1 MTLEEGLMIFF
12 IILGVYFSVVLV
24 LKKKGLMEKYHLSL
38 WGPAIM
44 WRTEKGRKLIDRIAR
59 RKRFWRGYANAGIVV
74 CFILMILMLF
84 LLLSTLPIILEQ
96 DETIVSSNPQLI
108 IGLPGLNPIIPLW
121 YGILGFI
128 VALAVHEFSHGIL
141 SRVGDIKVK
150 SLGLLYFIVPI
161 GAFCEPDEKALQK
174 TSNKKRMRVFA
185 AGPMSNVVTA
195 FICIGLIS
203 VLMSVAVQPAA
214 EGVGVFSTVQGLPAD
229 DVGLQ
234 PGMIIT
240 SINNTTITSVADFQQ
255 VMQMTAANQ
264 TVELSYI
271 YGGESYAEYI
281 QLADK
286 YQIAYQAM
294 LDQYGEVNTSLL
306 ADFVGKGYLGASVT
320 TQFKQ
325 DLQILKNPFASFPF
339 SFLYYIS
346 FPLLGLLDG
355 YSPLISPFCD
365 YFVTADMLPAP
376 VFWGI
381 ISILYWVFWINFML
395 ATFNV
400 LPMVPLDGGYM
411 LRDAIDSML
420 KKIKA
425 NLSDEKREKIIH
437 HVSLV
442 ISLLVLAVILAP
454 ILLPHIRGLF

>member
-1 MTLEEGLMIFF
+1 MTFEEGLMIFF
-12 IILGVYFSVVLV
+12 VILGIYFSVVFV
-24 LKKKGLMEKYHLSL
+24 LKKKGLMDRYNLSL
-38 WGPAIM
+38 WGPAVM
-44 WRTEKGRKLIDRIAR
+44 WRTEKGKKLIDRIAQQ
-59 RKRFWRGYANAGIVV
+59 KRFWRGYANAGIVV
-74 CFILMILMLF
+74 CFILMVLMLF
-84 LLLSTLPIILEQ
+84 LLISALPIVLEQ
-96 DETIVSSNPQLI
+96 EETIVSSNPQLI
-108 IGLPGLNPIIPLW
+108 IGLPGLNPVIPLW

-128 VALAVHEFSHGIL
+128 VALIVHEFSHGIL
-141 SRVGDIKVK
+141 SRVGGIKVK

-203 VLMSVAVQPAA
+203 VLMYTAVQPAA
-214 EGVGVFSTVQGLPAD
+214 EGVGVYSTVQGLPAD
-229 DVGLQ
+229 DAGLQ
-234 PGMIIT
+234 PGMIVT
-240 SINNTTITSVADFQQ
+240 SIHNTSISSIEDFQQ
-255 VMQMTAANQ
+255 VMKTTAANQ
-264 TVELSYI
+264 TVELSYVS
-271 YGGESYAEYI
+271 GKESYTEYI

-294 LDQYGEVNTSLL
+294 LDQYGTVNTSLL
-306 ADFVGKGYLGASVT
+306 TDFVGKGYLGASVT

-325 DLQILKNPFASFPF
+325 DLQILQNPFAGFPLG
-339 SFLYYIS
+339 FLYYMSI
-346 FPLLGLLDG
+346 PLLGLLDG
-355 YSPLISPFCD
+355 YSPLIAPFSD
-365 YFVTADMLPAP
+365 YFVTVDILPAP

-381 ISILYWVFWINFML
+381 VNVLYWVFWINFML

-411 LRDAIDSML
+411 FRDVIDSAL
-420 KKIKA
+420 KKIKGS
-425 NLSDEKREKIIH
+425 LPDEKREKIIR

-442 ISLLVLAVILAP
+442 VSLLILAVILLP

>member
-1 MTLEEGLMIFF
+1 
-12 IILGVYFSVVLV
+12 
-24 LKKKGLMEKYHLSL
+24 MEKYNLSL
-38 WGPAIM
+38 WGPALM
-44 WRTEKGRKLIDRIAR
+44 WRTEKGKKLIDRIAQ

-74 CFILMILMLF
+74 CFILMVLMLF
-84 LLLSTLPIILEQ
+84 LLLSTLPIVLEQ
-96 DETIVSSNPQLI
+96 EETIVSTTPQLI
-108 IGLPGLNPIIPLW
+108 IGLPGLNPVIPLG

-128 VALAVHEFSHGIL
+128 VALIVHEFSHGIL

-185 AGPMSNVVTA
+185 AGPMSNVVAA

-203 VLMSVAVQPAA
+203 VLMYTAVQPAA
-214 EGVGVFSTVQGLPAD
+214 DGVGVFSTVEGLPAD
-229 DVGLQ
+229 NAGLKT
-234 PGMIIT
+234 GMIIT
-240 SINNTTITSVADFQQ
+240 SINNTTISSVADFQQ
-255 VMQMTAANQ
+255 VMETTAAGQ
-264 TVELSYI
+264 TVELSYV
-271 YGGESYAEYI
+271 YGKESYTEYI

-325 DLQILKNPFASFPF
+325 DLQVLQNPFTGFPL

-346 FPLLGLLDG
+346 IPLLGLLDG
-355 YSPLISPFCD
+355 YSPLIAPFSD
-365 YFVTADMLPAP
+365 YFVTADLLPAP
-376 VFWGI
+376 IFWGI
-381 ISILYWVFWINFML
+381 INILYWVFWINFML

-411 LRDAIDSML
+411 LRDLIDSML
-420 KKIKA
+420 KKIKG
-425 NLSDEKREKIIH
+425 NLSDEKREKIIR

-442 ISLLVLAVILAP
+442 VSLLILAVILAP
-454 ILLPHIRGLF
+454 ILLPHIKGLF